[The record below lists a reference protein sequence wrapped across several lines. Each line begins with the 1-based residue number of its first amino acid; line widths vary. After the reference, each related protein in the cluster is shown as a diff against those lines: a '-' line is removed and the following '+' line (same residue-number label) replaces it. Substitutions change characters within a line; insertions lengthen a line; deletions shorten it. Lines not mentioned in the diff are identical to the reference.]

1 MAGFTTGVN
10 AVQAM
15 SRLIDMA
22 ADNIANANTPGYH
35 VKRADVV
42 PVVGA
47 TVGGVRI
54 GLGSEVENVAR
65 IINELVE
72 NALLDHT
79 QAREFF
85 GVQEETLTYME
96 MMFGEP
102 SEAGLDTRLGEFFDS
117 VDQLTGDPDDATLRE
132 QVVQKAAAVC
142 DMFNQLDEQFTDVE
156 FDVGNSVAGV
166 VEEINGLTERI
177 ASLNG
182 DIQRIETSGT
192 PAPSLKDTRD
202 QLISEL
208 AELVNVEVYTVESG
222 VVNVSCSGTL
232 LVHENRSA
240 TLVDTLT
247 DDGGIEITFE
257 QATGHRIRISAGKL
271 GGLLDLINEV
281 VPGYRDA
288 LDELAD
294 GFRRAVNLVHTTGL
308 GLGGRFERLEGLH
321 AFPDDTPFNETGY
334 GVPAGANEKLVV
346 NVEDQA
352 TGDVTQFEL
361 SLDTTQAA
369 DAFLVSVRNAINA
382 TVDHVSAT
390 IDRDYLTLQ
399 AEDGY
404 AFGFATPYDPNPAE
418 PGDITAASPTTPAI
432 LDAYT
437 GQQDLRYDVTFLDAG
452 EVGTDTIDI
461 AIDVFDRGGALLRTV
476 NRQIDADY
484 DPRDVI
490 HVENGLKLTLGEGNV
505 AAGDAFSFMAQAEMD
520 TAGVLDALGLN
531 VLFTGRGAEGIEVA
545 DRLLREPGRLGASLR
560 PMEAD
565 NHRLL
570 ELSQVRSENVA
581 AGGTTTLQGSYHAL
595 LGELSTT
602 RNTRGVQLQNQENLV
617 QDLQNR
623 RDSISGVSIDEEMIR
638 IMEAR
643 TVYQGALK
651 YITMVNEMLAD
662 LSAL

>member
-1 MAGFTTGVN
+1 MAGFVTGVN
-10 AVQAM
+10 AVRAM

-42 PVVGA
+42 PVIGG

-54 GLGSEVENVAR
+54 GLGSEVENVDR
-65 IINELVE
+65 VIDELVE
-72 NALLDHT
+72 KALLDHT

-85 GVQEETLTYME
+85 GVQEETLTHME
-96 MMFGEP
+96 MIFGEP

-117 VDQLTGDPDDATLRE
+117 VDQLTGDPDDPTLRE
-132 QVVQKAAAVC
+132 QVVQKAVAVC
-142 DMFNQLDEQFTDVE
+142 DMFNQLHEQFENVE
-156 FDVGNSVAGV
+156 FDVANSVDGV

-182 DIQRIETSGT
+182 RIQTIETSGT
-192 PAPSLKDTRD
+192 SAPSLKDTRD
-202 QLISEL
+202 QLISDL
-208 AELVNVEVYTVESG
+208 AELVNVEVHTVEDG
-222 VVNVSCSGTL
+222 VVNVSCAGTL
-232 LVHENRSA
+232 LVNENRSV
-240 TLVDTLT
+240 TLVDNPT
-247 DDGGIEITFE
+247 DDGGIEINFE
-257 QATGHRIRISAGKL
+257 EATGHRMRITAGRL

-281 VPGYRDA
+281 MPGYRDA
-288 LDELAD
+288 LDGLAD

-308 GLGGRFERLEGLH
+308 GLEGRFEQLEGLH

-334 GVPAGANEKLVV
+334 GVPGGANEKLVV

-352 TGDVTQFEL
+352 TGEVTQFEL
-361 SLDTTQAA
+361 TLDTTQAA
-369 DAFLVSVRNAINA
+369 DAFLVSVRDAINA

-390 IDRDYLTLQ
+390 IDRDRLTLQ

-418 PGDITAASPTTPAI
+418 AGDITAASPTMPAI

-437 GQQDLRYDVTFLDAG
+437 GQQDLRYDVRFLDAG
-452 EVGTDTIDI
+452 EIGTDTIDI
-461 AIDVFDRGGALLRTV
+461 AIDVYDRGGALLRTV

-484 DPRDVI
+484 EPRDVI
-490 HVENGLKLTLGEGNV
+490 HLEDGLRLSLSEGNV
-505 AAGDAFSFMAQAEMD
+505 AAGDSFSFMAQAEMD

-531 VLFTGRGAEGIEVA
+531 VLFSGQGARGIEVPE
-545 DRLLREPGRLGASLR
+545 RLKEEPSRLAGSLR
-560 PMEAD
+560 PMEGD

-602 RNTRGVQLQNQENLV
+602 KTTRGVQLQNQEDLV
-617 QDLQNR
+617 KDLQNR
-623 RDSISGVSIDEEMIR
+623 RDSVSGVSIDEEMIH

-643 TVYQGALK
+643 TIYQGALK
-651 YITMVNEMLAD
+651 YITMLDEMLAD